1 MGFGRLHAVM
11 RKTRLLAI
19 LATGER
25 NCGGDPGRDW
35 PYCIMNVR
43 MLECLNV
50 RMLECWNGALEG
62 LEGLG
67 GLGGL
72 EGLEFRVWSLE
83 FYPLYH

>member
-19 LATGER
+19 LATEER

-43 MLECLNV
+43 MFECLDWKQPEQ
-50 RMLECWNGALEG
+50 LIKTTCIWCAGQHA
-62 LEGLG
+62 
-67 GLGGL
+67 
-72 EGLEFRVWSLE
+72 RV
-83 FYPLYH
+83 F